1 MPAIL
6 FMDFAH
12 NNWQAFRSKAQW
24 SAVGQFRIGI
34 GNQKSEWYGMAW
46 YGNWVTDGNQNRNR
60 MGSGSGIAG
69 SLTPGQLNCSVFRG
83 YKKHH

>member
-34 GNQKSEWYGMAW
+34 GNQKSEWYGMVW
-46 YGNWVTDGNQNRNR
+46 YG
-60 MGSGSGIAG
+60 MGIGLQMGIRIGIGWGVGVA
-69 SLTPGQLNCSVFRG
+69 LLVR
-83 YKKHH
+83 

>member
-34 GNQKSEWYGMAW
+34 GNQKSEWYGMVW
-46 YGNWVTDGNQNRNR
+46 RG
-60 MGSGSGIAG
+60 MGIGLQMGIRIGIGWGLGVA
-69 SLTPGQLNCSVFRG
+69 LLVR
-83 YKKHH
+83 

>member
-34 GNQKSEWYGMAW
+34 GNQKSEWYGMVW
-46 YGNWVTDGNQNRNR
+46 ELGYRWESESESDGEWEWHCWFVD
-60 MGSGSGIAG
+60 SGPVELFGVSG
-69 SLTPGQLNCSVFRG
+69 L
-83 YKKHH
+83 